1 MKPVRTGRRE
11 TQVLNRKVSP
21 WQSGL
26 LATSALSA
34 ILFASSLLWQAQ
46 HQEWAFLLAFSA
58 VWFLIS
64 ISWSNVDYTDR
75 TGTILAR
82 VVDNNFDHVH
92 ERLEA
97 LEAELEVLRRE
108 KEGNYRKAS

>member
-1 MKPVRTGRRE
+1 MS
-11 TQVLNRKVSP
+11 RKVSP

-34 ILFASSLLWQAQ
+34 VVFAASLLWQAQ

-75 TGTILAR
+75 TGAILAR
-82 VVDNNFDHVH
+82 IVDSNFDHVH
-92 ERLEA
+92 ERLET
-97 LEAELEVLRRE
+97 LEAELESLRCE
-108 KEGNYRKAS
+108 TGDKYRKAS

>member
-1 MKPVRTGRRE
+1 MRRT
-11 TQVLNRKVSP
+11 VSP

-34 ILFASSLLWQAQ
+34 VVFAASLLWQAQ

-75 TGTILAR
+75 TGAILAR
-82 VVDNNFDHVH
+82 IVDSNCDHVH
-92 ERLEA
+92 ERLET
-97 LEAELEVLRRE
+97 LEAELEIQRAK
-108 KEGNYRKAS
+108 KEERDRKD

>member
-1 MKPVRTGRRE
+1 MS
-11 TQVLNRKVSP
+11 RKVSP

-26 LATSALSA
+26 LATSAMSA
-34 ILFASSLLWQAQ
+34 VFFAASLLWQAQ

-64 ISWSNVDYTDR
+64 ISWSNVDYTDK
-75 TGTILAR
+75 TSAILAR
-82 VVDNNFDHVH
+82 IVDSNFDHVH

-97 LEAELEVLRRE
+97 LEAELETLRRE
-108 KEGNYRKAS
+108 KENGYRKVS

>member
-1 MKPVRTGRRE
+1 MS
-11 TQVLNRKVSP
+11 RKVSP
-21 WQSGL
+21 WQNGL

-46 HQEWAFLLAFSA
+46 HQEWAFLLAFGA

-75 TGTILAR
+75 TGAILAR
-82 VVDNNFDHVH
+82 VVDSNFDHVH

-97 LEAELEVLRRE
+97 LEAELEMLRSDGE
-108 KEGNYRKAS
+108 DVYRKAS

>member
-1 MKPVRTGRRE
+1 MS
-11 TQVLNRKVSP
+11 RKVSP

-26 LATSALSA
+26 LATSAMSA
-34 ILFASSLLWQAQ
+34 VFFAATLLWQAQ

-64 ISWSNVDYTDR
+64 ISWSNIDYTDK
-75 TGTILAR
+75 TGAILAR
-82 VVDNNFDHVH
+82 IVDSNFDHVH

-97 LEAELEVLRRE
+97 LEQELETLRRE
-108 KEGNYRKAS
+108 NEGGYRKVS

>member
-1 MKPVRTGRRE
+1 MS
-11 TQVLNRKVSP
+11 RKISP

-34 ILFASSLLWQAQ
+34 VIFAASLLWQAQ

-64 ISWSNVDYTDR
+64 VSWSNVDYTDK
-75 TGTILAR
+75 TGAILAR
-82 VVDNNFDHVH
+82 IVDSNFNHVH
-92 ERLEA
+92 ERIET
-97 LEAELEVLRRE
+97 LEAELEELRRE
-108 KEGNYRKAS
+108 KEDSFRKAS